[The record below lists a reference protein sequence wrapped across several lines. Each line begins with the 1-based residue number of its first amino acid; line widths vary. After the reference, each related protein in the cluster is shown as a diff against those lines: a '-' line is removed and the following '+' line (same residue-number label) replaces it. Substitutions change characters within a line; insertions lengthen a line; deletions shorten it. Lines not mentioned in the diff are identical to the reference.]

1 MDQVDFNFEFENMC
15 AVIKQ
20 LAPCM
25 DDYLYVYDLKGD
37 CFYISEKAVERFDIF
52 CNCFNDVSNTMR
64 KFVYPEDWDVLDEDL
79 RALTNGDKMEHN
91 IRYRWLGKQQE
102 IIWINCQGRIILDE
116 DGRPKYLVGCVNE
129 IGGRK
134 IADNVS
140 GLLETTVV
148 EKMLNSYTDC
158 YPKGFILRVG
168 VDGFK
173 KINER
178 FGMEYGDRTL
188 HEIADCISRCLKPGQ
203 AVYRVFSDE
212 FIIIDFM
219 GGTVGEANE
228 LYRAIR
234 VEVDRLIERNHY
246 EAVYTISGGILDTQ
260 DMEKTGYLEILKM
273 SQFTLSE
280 AKERGRNQVYRFCA
294 EDYSK
299 FIRGRKILVAL
310 HKSVANDCEG
320 FELYFQPVVDTVTE
334 KCYAAEALLRFHM
347 SDTEMISPVEFIPIL
362 EDSGLII
369 PVGKWVLRQAL
380 SMCKECRKLDPNFR
394 VSVNLSYVQILKS
407 AITEEIM
414 GDLKESGVESN
425 GLLVELTESGFL
437 ESTAAIKRVWGCLK
451 EYGVSIALDDFG
463 TGYSNL
469 QSISSLTPHVVKIDR
484 GFTLKALNNE
494 YQWNLLANII
504 QMVHSLSIRI
514 CIEGIETIE
523 ELNSMKTLGPD
534 YIQGYYYG
542 KPMPRKEFLA
552 YMAE

>member
-1 MDQVDFNFEFENMC
+1 MDQIDFNFEFENMC

-25 DDYLYVYDLKGD
+25 DDYLYVYDLDGD
-37 CFYISEKAVERFDIF
+37 CYYISEKAVERFDIPS
-52 CNCFNDVSNTMR
+52 NCFTDVGNNL
-64 KFVYPEDWDVLDEDL
+64 KKLVHPEDWELLSEDL
-79 RALTNGDKMEHN
+79 KALLSGERTEHN

-102 IIWINCQGRIILDE
+102 ALWISCQGRVILDE
-116 DGRPKYLVGCVNE
+116 ENKPKYLVGCVNE
-129 IGGRK
+129 IGGRQV
-134 IADNVS
+134 ADNVS
-140 GLLETTVV
+140 GLLETTAV
-148 EKMLNSYTDC
+148 EKMLNSYTNC
-158 YPKGFILRVG
+158 YPKGFILRIG

-173 KINER
+173 NINER
-178 FGMEYGDRTL
+178 FGMEYGDWTL
-188 HEIADCISRCLKPGQ
+188 HEIADCIRRCLKPGQ
-203 AVYRVFSDE
+203 AVYRVVSDE

-219 GGTVGEANE
+219 GGSVGEANE

-260 DMEKTGYLEILKM
+260 DMEKTGYSEILKM

-280 AKERGRNQVYRFCA
+280 AKERGRNQVYRFNV
-294 EDYSK
+294 EDYNK
-299 FIRGRKILVAL
+299 FTRERMILAAL
-310 HKSVANDCEG
+310 HKSVANGCDG
-320 FELYFQPVVDTVTE
+320 FEIYFQPVVDVNTE
-334 KCYAAEALLRFHM
+334 NCYGAEALLRFHL
-347 SDTEMISPVEFIPIL
+347 SETEMVSPIEFIPIL
-362 EDSGLII
+362 EESGLII

-380 SMCKECRKLDPNFR
+380 AMCKECRKIDPEFR

-414 GDLKESGVESN
+414 GDLRDSGVGSN

-437 ESTAAIKRVWGCLK
+437 ESTATIRRVWECLK
-451 EYGVSIALDDFG
+451 ENGVSIALDDFG

-469 QSISSLTPHVVKIDR
+469 QSISSLTPNVVKIDR
-484 GFTLKALNNE
+484 GFTVKALNNE

-514 CIEGIETIE
+514 CIEGIETEE

-542 KPMPRKEFLA
+542 KPMPREDFLT
-552 YMAE
+552 YMVG

>member
-1 MDQVDFNFEFENMC
+1 MDQADFNFEFENMC
-15 AVIKQ
+15 TVIRQ

-25 DDYLYVYDLKGD
+25 DDYLYVYDLEGD
-37 CFYISEKAVERFDIF
+37 CYYIAEKAVERFDLP
-52 CNCFNDVSNTMR
+52 CNCFSDVA
-64 KFVYPEDWDVLDEDL
+64 KYLEKLVYPEDWEMLNQDL
-79 RALTNGDKMEHN
+79 TELMNGVKTEHN
-91 IRYRWLGKQQE
+91 IRYRWLDKKKE
-102 IIWINCQGRIILDE
+102 AIWINCQGRIIQDE
-116 DGRPKYLVGCVNE
+116 EGKPVYLVGCVNE
-129 IGGRK
+129 IGARNM
-134 IADNVS
+134 ADNVS

-203 AVYRVFSDE
+203 AVYRVVSDE

-219 GGTVGEANE
+219 GGTVDEAAG

-234 VEVDRLIERNHY
+234 IEVDRLIERNHY

-260 DMEKTGYLEILKM
+260 DMEKTGYSEILKM

-299 FIRGRKILVAL
+299 FIQGRKILVAL

-320 FELYFQPVVDTVTE
+320 FELYFQPVVDTTTE

-347 SDTEMISPVEFIPIL
+347 SETEMISPIEFIPIL

-369 PVGKWVLRQAL
+369 PVGKWVLKQAL
-380 SMCKECRKLDPNFR
+380 SMCKECRKLDPDFR

-407 AITEEIM
+407 AITEEIL
-414 GDLKESGVESN
+414 GDLQDSGVGSS

-437 ESTAAIKRVWGCLK
+437 ESTSAIKRVWDSLK
-451 EYGVSIALDDFG
+451 ESGVSIALDDFG

-469 QSISSLTPHVVKIDR
+469 QSISSMTPNVVKIDR
-484 GFTLKALNNE
+484 GFTVKALNNE

-523 ELNSMKTLGPD
+523 ELNSMRTLGPD

-542 KPMPRKEFLA
+542 KPMPRKDFLA
-552 YMAE
+552 YMEG